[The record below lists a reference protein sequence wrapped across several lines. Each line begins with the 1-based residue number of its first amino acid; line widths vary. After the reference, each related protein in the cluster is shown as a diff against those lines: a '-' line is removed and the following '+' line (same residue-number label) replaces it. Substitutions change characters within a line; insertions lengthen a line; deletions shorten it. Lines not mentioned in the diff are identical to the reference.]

1 MVSIPGIDYE
11 LPWQQVVVI
20 ILGASAFIVMLMW
33 PTISRLLG
41 LCPHCGRKMN
51 KRLRAIPCGTCGK
64 DGCTNCMEL
73 AGDAGQMWG
82 ILKHGYR
89 HPKR

>member
-41 LCPHCGRKMN
+41 LCPHCGRIVKLAALFKCLICHQMGCASCLN
-51 KRLRAIPCGTCGK
+51 EKR
-64 DGCTNCMEL
+64 E
-73 AGDAGQMWG
+73 
-82 ILKHGYR
+82 
-89 HPKR
+89 PKRGVHCPGH